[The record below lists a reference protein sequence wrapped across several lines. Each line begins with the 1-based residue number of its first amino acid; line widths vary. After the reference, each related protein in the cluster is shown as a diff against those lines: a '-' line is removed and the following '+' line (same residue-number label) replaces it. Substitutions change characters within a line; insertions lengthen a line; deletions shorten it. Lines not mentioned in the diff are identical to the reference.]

1 MTPTADAIRPLAGLV
16 VLDLVE
22 GALAPLCRLYADLGA
37 EVVRIRFPDSRQAAS
52 PRARLAQ
59 RIGDLGKRVLRLD
72 PARPEDAQAFE
83 GLLRRADMIVGGGD
97 DSSFGRMRDVE
108 AVAAQRPEL
117 VVMDVS
123 LFGRD
128 NSYSQWQATDAVLHA
143 LSGLLCRSG
152 VRGREPLLPP
162 AELATSCALAQAA
175 FVGLVAVYRALVT
188 RRGAHLDVSALDGA
202 VQALDPGFGM
212 NGTATLGRPAKLLSP
227 ERPAKGFR
235 YPIFPCA
242 DGHVRICLLAPRQ
255 WQGMFRWLGEPAEFA
270 GPQFNSMVVRHRAPE
285 LTAAIAALFTDRS
298 RADLERQGLAFGV
311 PIAALHTLDECLTAD
326 HLAERGVF
334 VDMNFGDG
342 AQAPVPNG
350 VVEIDGVRMG
360 PLVQPAPAAAER
372 PKTNPATASAGALP
386 LAGLKVLDLG
396 VIVVGAEQ
404 GRLLA
409 DLGADVVKLECS
421 DFPDGARQSYLPT
434 GLSVSFA
441 AGHRNKRSLGLNLR
455 DAEGKAIFRRLAAQA
470 DVVLSN
476 FKPGTLESL
485 GIGHEEL
492 AALNPAIISL
502 ESSAFG
508 AHGPWATRMGYGPLV
523 RAVAGVTEA
532 WRYPDD
538 PESYSDSITVYPDHV
553 AARIGAAAVLALL
566 IRRLRTGRGG
576 VAKIAQLEVMFDH
589 FATDIAARALGEPNL
604 ADPPDAPWG
613 VYRAAGED
621 EWCVVTVRDDDDWR
635 RLAPILGCDDA
646 AFKTRDGRLAA
657 RSRLDAT
664 VSSWLSSRSSQAA
677 MEELQAAGVPAGRML
692 RVGDLPEFGYYRE
705 RRLFRTEAHPHLDEE
720 VVAERFAARSE
731 SLGEPPDRP
740 APVMGEHTAEVARD
754 WLGLEAA
761 EIARL
766 IAAGVLEP
774 TPPEIR
780 RLIETGEGRREA
792 ARG

>member
-1 MTPTADAIRPLAGLV
+1 MTLTADAARPLEGVV
-16 VLDLVE
+16 VLDMVE
-22 GALAPLCRLYADLGA
+22 GPLAPLCRLYADLGA
-37 EVVRIRFPDSRQAAS
+37 EVVRIRHADSAGDAA
-52 PRARLAQ
+52 PRAGLAQ
-59 RIGDLGKRVLRLD
+59 QIGDLGKRVLRLD
-72 PARPEDAQAFE
+72 PTQPADAQAFDA
-83 GLLRRADMIVGGGD
+83 LLRRAHMIVLSGEDPGFARGLD
-97 DSSFGRMRDVE
+97 
-108 AVAAQRPEL
+108 AAALQRLEL

-123 LFGRD
+123 MFGRD
-128 NSYSQWQATDAVLHA
+128 NSYSRWQATDAVLHA
-143 LSGLLCRSG
+143 LSGMLCRSG

-162 AELATSCALAQAA
+162 AELAISCALAQAA
-175 FVGLVAVYRALVT
+175 FAGLVAVYRALVT
-188 RRGAHLDVSALDGA
+188 GHGDRLDVSALDGA

-212 NGTATLGRPAKLLSP
+212 NGTATMGRPAKLLSP

-255 WQGMFRWLGEPAEFA
+255 WQGMFRWLGEPAQFA

-285 LTAAIAALFTDRS
+285 LTAAIAALFANSSRS
-298 RADLERQGLAFGV
+298 DLERQGQAFGV
-311 PIAALHTLDECLTAD
+311 PIAALRTLDECLTAD
-326 HLAERGVF
+326 HLAERAAF
-334 VDMNFGDG
+334 VHMPLGDG
-342 AQAPVPNG
+342 RQAPVPNG
-350 VVEIDGVRMG
+350 IVEIDGVRMG
-360 PLVQPAPAAAER
+360 PRAQPAPAAAER
-372 PKTNPATASAGALP
+372 LEPSAALAAEALP

-434 GLSVSFA
+434 GLSVSFG

-455 DAEGKAIFRRLAAQA
+455 DPEGKAIFRRLAAQA

-485 GIGHEEL
+485 GISHEEL

-508 AHGPWATRMGYGPLV
+508 AHGPWASRMGYGPLV
-523 RAVAGVTEA
+523 RAVAGVSEA
-532 WRYPDD
+532 WRYADD
-538 PESYSDSITVYPDHV
+538 AESYSDSITVYPDHV
-553 AARIGAAAVLALL
+553 AARIGATAVLALL

-576 VAKIAQLEVMFDH
+576 AAKIAQLEVMLDH
-589 FATDIAARALGEPNL
+589 FATDIAARALGEPSL
-604 ADPPDAPWG
+604 AASPDAPWG

-621 EWCVVTVRDDDDWR
+621 EWCVVTVRDDGDWR

-646 AFKTRDGRLAA
+646 ALQTREGRLAA
-657 RSRLDAT
+657 RSRVDELLSD
-664 VSSWLSSRSSQAA
+664 WLSSRSSQDA
-677 MEELQAAGVPAGRML
+677 MEQLQAAGVPAGRML

-705 RRLFRTEAHPHLDEE
+705 RRLFRTEQHPHMDEE
-720 VVAERFAARSE
+720 VVAERFLARSGG
-731 SLGEPPDRP
+731 LGEPPTQP
-740 APVMGEHTAEVARD
+740 APVMGEHTAEVVRD
-754 WLGLEAA
+754 WLGLGAA
-761 EIARL
+761 EIVRL

-774 TPPEIR
+774 TPPEIA
-780 RLIETGEGRREA
+780 RLIETGEGRRET